1 MKFLFWIA
9 IVLLGQTV
17 GVVAQETASIDKPS
31 LIEGFEIESFECQIA
46 RPDRFRDENF
56 GIKYPAFRPYGNEF
70 DVTGV
75 FLIKGKWQEGSDR
88 SKRKIKIPIEF
99 EIVPLGLMS
108 SPELLKTLKTEHKF
122 LWERWGIDDHVELL
136 KEMDGKEG
144 KGKPNDA
151 RLNGADRKVVRF
163 QSPLEKDFFGSQRK
177 TRGGFRTFQYE
188 LEFELP
194 AGREMNEKI
203 PFEFIYMQEKPL
215 IACCYY
221 RIGVKS
227 PSQILTTRAGV
238 LYHGSQF
245 AQQKREFDKI
255 GAELLEEAGLGVE
268 KSDEQNK

>member
-1 MKFLFWIA
+1 MAFL
-9 IVLLGQTV
+9 VMMLLTLLGQ
-17 GVVAQETASIDKPS
+17 AAEIDQETSEIDKSS

-88 SKRKIKIPIEF
+88 SKRKIKIPVEF
-99 EIVPLGLMS
+99 EFVPLGLMS
-108 SPELLKTLKTEHKF
+108 SPELLKTLKTEDKF
-122 LWERWGIDDHVELL
+122 PWERWGIDDRVELL
-136 KEMDGKEG
+136 KQGDGKNKDG
-144 KGKPNDA
+144 TPDDA
-151 RLNGADRKVVRF
+151 GLAAADRKVVRF

-177 TRGGFRTFQYE
+177 TRGGFRTVRYE

-194 AGREMNEKI
+194 AGREVNEKI
-203 PFEFIYMQEKPL
+203 PFEFIYEQEKPL

-221 RIGVKS
+221 RIGIKS

-255 GAELLEEAGLGVE
+255 GAELLEEAGLGAK
-268 KSDEQNK
+268 KSDE